1 MATPTIDAE
10 PIDSPGA
17 ASLYHAAVDE
27 LERRYGGVDEGPL
40 MVSDELTP
48 PLGLFLVAR
57 VDTDLAGCVGVRSI
71 GEPAEHLGEVKR
83 LWVRPDLRRVGVAA
97 ALMDEIVQ
105 RARHL
110 GYRRLYLETG
120 PAQPE
125 ALAFYAKI
133 GWTPV
138 DEFPAGAFTHH
149 EAHRFT
155 VAL

>member
-1 MATPTIDAE
+1 VPTPTIDDE
-10 PIDSPGA
+10 PIDSHGA

-27 LERRYGGVDEGPL
+27 LERRYGGVDDGPL
-40 MVSDELTP
+40 MDTGELSP

-57 VDTDLAGCVGVRSI
+57 VDTDLAGCVGVRPI

-83 LWVRPDLRRVGVAA
+83 LWVRPDLRRAGVAA
-97 ALMDEIVQ
+97 ALMDEIV
-105 RARHL
+105 RRTRSL

-133 GWTPV
+133 GWIPV
-138 DEFPAGAFTHH
+138 AEFPSGAFTHH
-149 EAHRFT
+149 AAHRFT
-155 VAL
+155 LAL